1 MLDACSEHC
10 ADNSRKRFIEEKIPD
25 WLTRASPHRRLAL
38 RQSPIAIADWYR
50 AASEASHTALA
61 QANKAAWLSR
71 GRLDRVFAPLADIR
85 QFAAPLLQKALKGR
99 FGVELDVSQTY
110 LRLYLPKGILV
121 GYQVKTLSLLDAAL
135 RNFEKKEAAANYFDD
150 ASSFISQP
158 DAFGHFNL
166 LPINRQISISAFV
179 LLCRELD
186 IGGQYSK
193 RLEALLLPKD
203 AVAKAVLEYRV
214 KTSQKDAFRAAVL
227 LARMKGDIGAQSQA
241 SLLRLLDGVHSPAIH
256 GYQLQIMSAKLT
268 GIMVLAGDLE
278 RAIRTEPILVYIPD
292 DPQHPIKEYPSTLA
306 FKVTLTEQLR
316 STEYQRF
323 FARFVAHEHRGA
335 FFAALDQSLNVVAWH
350 PPQPGDPQPAWR
362 RTRVDNPLLRF
373 DVHRVQGDP
382 WQWLYQDSMNKIV
395 NDARIIA
402 VPTAD
407 EDRQSRWAF
416 WDSVQH
422 VASIVLQAA
431 TLVAM
436 PFVPFLGELM
446 LAYTA
451 YQLLDDTFTGILDW
465 TEGQLN
471 EATAHLLAIA
481 ENIAQLGAFVVG
493 GQVVSKLLQRSAF
506 VETLKIVDTGAGRL
520 RLWNPDLRV
529 YERPTRLPVDSQPDE
544 LGLHQHR
551 GTTVLPL
558 DGKHYEVVAEG
569 GGDGYRIR
577 HPNRA
582 DAYQPRLTHNGV
594 GAWAHEVE
602 RPMEWQA
609 AQLFRRLG
617 HSVAQFSDVTAARI
631 LAVSGIDEAVLRDL
645 HVHSRR
651 PPALLEDSIRRFDTD
666 QQIQTFIAQLRSL
679 DPAIYTKADPQMQE
693 QLLLARGVLLP
704 ERVPGSGDP
713 LRGVVEA
720 LDDQS
725 LKKLL
730 GDNAAFGDSLPEFD
744 IRVARL
750 RARMASWAEESRSA
764 LFEGREARFEHS
776 NDEEVLR
783 LRRVFPDLPKTI
795 AEELWRNAGTPER
808 LRLRNQ
814 LGISRQMAEE
824 TLFYLREV
832 RLSRACEGLYLEA
845 VTGPDTDRL
854 ALHQLQTLSGWSPQ
868 VRIEVRAGQFDGA
881 LIDSIGPAEAAIRK
895 VLVRD
900 KGRYQAF
907 DSSGLQLH
915 GLDDLCGAVQHALPD
930 AQRLALGL
938 PHASQD
944 GELMQAVRRQP
955 LLARAELRALFGQP
969 PLEPGLRSPMGLAVG
984 RSGYLLGG
992 GDVVP
997 ESSGSTVQRL
1007 QRLYPTLS
1015 EEQID
1020 TFRRELPGADPLL
1033 AVARLENQY
1042 LTLVNDLGAWT
1053 ADVPLVHPLDGST
1066 LSAEEMVVQ
1075 RQRRAAFSEEIQ
1087 ASWRRQLTQQNRF
1100 DTHRFF
1106 SKIDILG
1113 DLPRLSADF
1122 SHISEFLLI
1131 NSSGHLQAG
1140 KFLESFPGLQ
1150 FLTMRG
1156 IRLDAFPVK
1165 TFQMRRLTVL
1175 SLDSCNLRLS
1185 EATAEGL
1192 AHMEGLEEL
1201 DLRNNPLE
1209 VAPYVGHMKNLEELR
1224 LSRTDLQEVPA
1235 GLFDL
1240 EKLRYADLSGNR
1252 IVKLPN
1258 ELFEVD
1264 DVRKV
1269 TYNFRDNP
1277 LNELS
1282 RENIAA
1288 YDENSSLDR
1297 HVLIQF
1303 DDGLDLS
1310 SDSESGSETESDDSG
1325 VGSSSEA
1332 SDDEFFVG

>member
-1 MLDACSEHC
+1 
-10 ADNSRKRFIEEKIPD
+10 
-25 WLTRASPHRRLAL
+25 
-38 RQSPIAIADWYR
+38 
-50 AASEASHTALA
+50 
-61 QANKAAWLSR
+61 
-71 GRLDRVFAPLADIR
+71 
-85 QFAAPLLQKALKGR
+85 
-99 FGVELDVSQTY
+99 
-110 LRLYLPKGILV
+110 
-121 GYQVKTLSLLDAAL
+121 
-135 RNFEKKEAAANYFDD
+135 
-150 ASSFISQP
+150 
-158 DAFGHFNL
+158 
-166 LPINRQISISAFV
+166 
-179 LLCRELD
+179 
-186 IGGQYSK
+186 
-193 RLEALLLPKD
+193 
-203 AVAKAVLEYRV
+203 
-214 KTSQKDAFRAAVL
+214 
-227 LARMKGDIGAQSQA
+227 
-241 SLLRLLDGVHSPAIH
+241 
-256 GYQLQIMSAKLT
+256 
-268 GIMVLAGDLE
+268 
-278 RAIRTEPILVYIPD
+278 
-292 DPQHPIKEYPSTLA
+292 
-306 FKVTLTEQLR
+306 
-316 STEYQRF
+316 
-323 FARFVAHEHRGA
+323 
-335 FFAALDQSLNVVAWH
+335 
-350 PPQPGDPQPAWR
+350 
-362 RTRVDNPLLRF
+362 
-373 DVHRVQGDP
+373 
-382 WQWLYQDSMNKIV
+382 
-395 NDARIIA
+395 
-402 VPTAD
+402 
-407 EDRQSRWAF
+407 
-416 WDSVQH
+416 
-422 VASIVLQAA
+422 
-431 TLVAM
+431 
-436 PFVPFLGELM
+436 
-446 LAYTA
+446 
-451 YQLLDDTFTGILDW
+451 
-465 TEGQLN
+465 
-471 EATAHLLAIA
+471 
-481 ENIAQLGAFVVG
+481 
-493 GQVVSKLLQRSAF
+493 
-506 VETLKIVDTGAGRL
+506 
-520 RLWNPDLRV
+520 
-529 YERPTRLPVDSQPDE
+529 
-544 LGLHQHR
+544 
-551 GTTVLPL
+551 
-558 DGKHYEVVAEG
+558 
-569 GGDGYRIR
+569 
-577 HPNRA
+577 
-582 DAYQPRLTHNGV
+582 
-594 GAWAHEVE
+594 
-602 RPMEWQA
+602 MEWQA

-631 LAVSGIDEAVLRDL
+631 LVVSGIDEAVLREM

-651 PPALLEDSIRRFDTD
+651 PPALLEDSIRRFGTD
-666 QQIQTFIAQLRSL
+666 QQIQTFIAQLKSF

-693 QLLLARGVLLP
+693 QLLQARGVLLP
-704 ERVPGSGDP
+704 KRVPGNGDP
-713 LRGVVEA
+713 LRALVEA

-730 GDNAAFGDSLPEFD
+730 GDSAAFGDSLPGLD

-764 LFEGREARFEHS
+764 LFEEREARFEHS
-776 NDEEVLR
+776 NDEEVLQ

-795 AEELWRNAGTPER
+795 AEELWRNAGALER

-824 TLFYLREV
+824 ALFYLREV

-907 DSSGLQLH
+907 DSSELQLH
-915 GLDDLCGAVQHALPD
+915 GLDDLYGAVQHALPD

-938 PHASQD
+938 PHAGQGD
-944 GELMQAVRRQP
+944 ELMQAVRRQP
-955 LLARAELRALFGQP
+955 LLNRAELRALFGQP

-1015 EEQID
+1015 EEQIE

-1033 AVARLENQY
+1033 AVARLENQF

-1053 ADVPLVHPLDGST
+1053 ADVPLAHPLDGST
-1066 LSAEEMVVQ
+1066 LSAEEIFVQ
-1075 RQRRAAFSEEIQ
+1075 QQRRAAFSEEVQ

-1100 DTHRFF
+1100 DTQRFF
-1106 SKIDILG
+1106 SRIDILG
-1113 DLPRLSADF
+1113 NLPQLSADF

-1140 KFLESFPGLQ
+1140 KFLENFPGLQ

-1156 IRLDAFPVK
+1156 IRLDAFPVE

-1175 SLDSCNLRLS
+1175 SLDGCNLRLS

-1209 VAPYVGHMKNLEELR
+1209 IAPHVGRMKNLEELR

-1235 GLFDL
+1235 GLFEL
-1240 EKLRYADLSGNR
+1240 EKLRYADLSDNR

-1277 LNELS
+1277 LSESS

-1310 SDSESGSETESDDSG
+1310 SDSESGSDTESDDSG
-1325 VGSSSEA
+1325 VGSSSEI
-1332 SDDEFFVG
+1332 SDDEFIVG